1 MSLLIKKNK
10 KLLVAGGCSYTDPK
24 FYSSDDSLPEEKR
37 HGWPMW
43 PELLAKKVGLK
54 CINTGAGGDGNL
66 SIYKK
71 VLDAINKNEGRV
83 DTVVVLW
90 SGWDRSSI
98 FFNRNIQYAI
108 AFRGY
113 AIEEERLKVNLGDQR
128 FENIGGYTLLENFV
142 SSPSWNARGMAKDM
156 VHESL
161 LLMASLA
168 EICTARG
175 IKYIFYQGVDP
186 LDYGGINIG
195 KDAICPTHQNI
206 GPDNILTY
214 IRFSS
219 ASKYLEK
226 NKKNIIGWPFLDLA
240 GGHFYDAERLG
251 IWRGGQDQRNYISEL
266 DKHPNAAGQQELCET
281 FYERYHELYSL

>member
-1 MSLLIKKNK
+1 MSLSIKNK

-24 FYSSDDSLPEEKR
+24 FYSPDDSLPEEKR

-71 VLDAINKNEGRV
+71 VLDTINKNEGRV
-83 DTVVVLW
+83 DTVAVLW
-90 SGWDRSSI
+90 SGWDRSAI

-108 AFRGY
+108 IFRGY
-113 AIEEERLKVNLGDQR
+113 ASEEERFKLNLGDQR
-128 FENIGGYTLLENFV
+128 FENIGGYTLLEKFV

-195 KDAICPTHQNI
+195 KDAICPTHQDI
-206 GPDNILTY
+206 EPENILNY

-251 IWRGGQDQRNYISEL
+251 IWRGGRDQRNYVSEL
-266 DKHPNAAGQQELCET
+266 DKHPNAAGQQELYEI
-281 FYERYHELYSL
+281 FYERYNELYSL